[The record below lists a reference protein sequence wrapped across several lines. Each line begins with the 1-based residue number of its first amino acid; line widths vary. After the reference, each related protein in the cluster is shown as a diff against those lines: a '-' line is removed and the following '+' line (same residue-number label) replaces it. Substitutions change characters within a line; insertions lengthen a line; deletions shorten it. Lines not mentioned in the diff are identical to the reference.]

1 MVRMEGYSLE
11 QKRPDG
17 RKRPEG
23 RECPEAREHPEEQNR
38 GNRRSEQGSDCRE
51 EALQNRVRRFSFFL
65 TVLVIWAHAYN
76 AELFLG
82 AAGREGLTGWL
93 ERFLGGGVAQAAV
106 PGFFMI
112 SSALFFRN
120 YELNWA
126 STANKWKRRVRSLL
140 IPYFLWNLLYYA
152 GYVIGSRIP
161 VLTAVIGKGEIS
173 CTWEELCRAVLL
185 YRYHYVFWYV
195 FQLLLLTLLSPLI
208 YWIAEERSRY
218 WIGAAALLWIIAR
231 RMDGTPLNADALF
244 YYMGAARITCLV
256 RKGEGRAA
264 EALRRLRNPDPGGG
278 VRALWAVL
286 LIGFMLWQ
294 NWSRIG
300 GDLLTVLLRFAGV
313 AALWILLPDGGK
325 PTRFRIVRE
334 TFFIYA
340 IHFAPVRLFNKTG
353 NLFAHGSS
361 AAALFL
367 YVGMPGLIVLMT
379 AMVSAA
385 GRRYAPRLYGLF
397 TGGRGT
403 PGWKDR

>member
-1 MVRMEGYSLE
+1 MCIR
-11 QKRPDG
+11 D
-17 RKRPEG
+17 RPEG
-23 RECPEAREHPEEQNR
+23 REHPEEQNR
-38 GNRRSEQGSDCRE
+38 GNRQSEQGSDCRE
-51 EALQNRVRRFSFFL
+51 EALQNRVRRFRFFL

-82 AAGREGLTGWL
+82 VAGREGLTGWL
-93 ERFLGGGVAQAAV
+93 EGFLGGGVAQAAV

-120 YELNWA
+120 YELNWT

-161 VLTAVIGKGEIS
+161 VLTAVIGKGEIT

-244 YYMGAARITCLV
+244 YYMGAARITYLV
-256 RKGEGRAA
+256 KKGEGRAA
-264 EALRRLRNPDPGGG
+264 EALRRFRNPDAGGG

-286 LIGFMLWQ
+286 LMGFMLWQ
-294 NWSRIG
+294 NQSRIG

-313 AALWILLPDGGK
+313 AALWILLPNGGK
-325 PTRFRIVRE
+325 PIRFRIVRE

-367 YVGMPGLIVLMT
+367 YVGMPGLIVLLT
-379 AMVSAA
+379 ALVSAA
-385 GRRYAPRLYGLF
+385 GRRYAPRLYALF